1 MIKFYPLIPVW
12 LIVLCGAAGMYL
24 VWFTAKFGLDMP
36 KRRRYALLT
45 IRLAVLALAVIMLLC
60 PGIVVRE
67 QNRQR
72 SNVVFLLDGSGSM
85 KTRDLTDG
93 VSRFDGAYKFI
104 TKIGRSGYSGSKK
117 HFYLFSSQAV
127 PLDNSDMEMY
137 SPDGGTDLKRAFETI
152 DKDIGF
158 SRTAAVIV
166 ASDGIDHSD
175 FTGTHAGLPVFAAKF
190 GSELND
196 VPDLRIDRFRHPQT
210 LRTNEELDLEVP
222 VTLTGYNDKHKA
234 SVTFFIDGKEAKK
247 ESITLIPRITGKVK
261 FSRTFTTPGIHTVK
275 IVLDRINGEAGY
287 LNNEREFAVEVKTGK
302 SRTVCYFPKLTN
314 SFRPLLR
321 LFRSTGKKFTAVYRL
336 GNDRCNVIGSE
347 IDNNFRNGLP
357 KSATKLR
364 QVDVLVLGATR
375 QDLLSPS
382 EQSVLEQYVMNGGN
396 LIILGGTD
404 SFGELSTK
412 SPLYGIMPV
421 RSNATDFVTGRF
433 KVVVPNKADSS
444 FSERMAELCGKDAI
458 IRGLNRVS
466 GIKEGAEILLEAE
479 AQNRYPLVVSLPYGQ
494 GRAVAVLTNSL
505 HLWGRGKQREI
516 NFGIFWEQL
525 INYAGKSR
533 DDILKVSV
541 NRSELLPG
549 DKLKVTA
556 IASVPEKDRDNP
568 DFKIE
573 STIYPVNGVQ
583 AEAVRTLV
591 REGNMY
597 TAEFSPLRPGRYML
611 KTVCRVG
618 NRIIRQ
624 RYKLILVGER
634 INENYDLKVTNDNF
648 LKFCSAGR
656 IYGPD
661 EADRLVRDVITTVQ
675 KNDIEREWYPV
686 FETPFFFAAVIIL
699 LMAGW
704 YLRRKYNLF

>member
-12 LIVLCGAAGMYL
+12 LIVLCGAAGIYL
-24 VWFTAKFGLDMP
+24 VWFTAKFGLDMS
-36 KRRRYALLT
+36 KSRRYALMI
-45 IRLAVLALAVIMLLC
+45 IRLTVLALAIVMLLS

-85 KTRDLTDG
+85 NTRDLADG
-93 VSRFDGAYKFI
+93 ASRFEGAYKFLS
-104 TKIGRSGYSGSKK
+104 KIRGSGYSGSKK
-117 HFYLFSSQAV
+117 HFYLFSSKAA
-127 PLDNSDMEMY
+127 PMDDSGMEMY

-166 ASDGIDHSD
+166 VSDGIDHSD

-196 VPDLRIDRFRHPQT
+196 VQDLRIDRFRHPQT

-222 VTLTGYNDKHKA
+222 VTLSGYNDKHN
-234 SVTFFIDGKEAKK
+234 VNITFFVDGKEVKK
-247 ESITLIPRITGKVK
+247 DALTLIPRMTEKVK
-261 FSRTFTTPGIHTVK
+261 FSQTFTTPGIHTVK
-275 IVLDRINGEAGY
+275 IVLDQIKGEAGY

-336 GNDRCNVIGSE
+336 GDDRFNVIGSE

-357 KSATKLR
+357 KSAAKLR

-375 QDLLSPS
+375 QDLLSPA

-396 LIILGGTD
+396 LIILGGME

-421 RSNATDFVTGRF
+421 RSNAVDFVTGSF
-433 KVVVPNKADSS
+433 NVVVPEKAESS
-444 FSERMAELCGKDAI
+444 FSERMAELCGKDAV
-458 IRGLNRVS
+458 IRGLNRIS
-466 GIKEGAEILLEAE
+466 GIKEGAEVLLEAE

-541 NRSELLPG
+541 NRSELLPD

-556 IASVPEKDRDNP
+556 IASVPEKDRDDP
-568 DFKIE
+568 EFKIE
-573 STIYPVNGVQ
+573 STVYPVKGTQ
-583 AEAVRTLV
+583 AEAVRALI
-591 REGNMY
+591 REGNIY
-597 TAEFSPLRPGRYML
+597 TAEFPSLSPGRYML

-618 NRIIRQ
+618 SRIIRQ
-624 RYKLILVGER
+624 RYNLILVGER

-656 IYGPD
+656 VYGPD

-686 FETPFFFAAVIIL
+686 FETPFFFAAVIVL